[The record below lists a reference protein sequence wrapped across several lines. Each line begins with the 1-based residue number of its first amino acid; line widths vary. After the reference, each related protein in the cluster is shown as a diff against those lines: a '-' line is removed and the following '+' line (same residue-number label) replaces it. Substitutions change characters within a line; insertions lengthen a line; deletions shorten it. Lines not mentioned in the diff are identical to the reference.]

1 VGYST
6 TTKDL
11 DAFTWEATTKSNYKK
26 QQYITTFPADTKYIA
41 IKWVNGYY
49 LYLDDFKIFIFG
61 DVNKDSKIDYAD
73 VNAIADI
80 ILSGGYN
87 VTADLNNDKVVNI
100 ADIVI
105 LCNLIKQ
112 Q

>member
-1 VGYST
+1 M
-6 TTKDL
+6 
-11 DAFTWEATTKSNYKK
+11 
-26 QQYITTFPADTKYIA
+26 
-41 IKWVNGYY
+41 
-49 LYLDDFKIFIFG
+49 DDFKIFIFG